1 MSCRLP
7 PGSRRWR
14 SERADETGIGAQPA
28 RRASWA
34 SVLKRW
40 MPAISPMN
48 LAASRTPAALGEQLR
63 SGLGD
68 QLGELVMQSGG
79 GAGELADAADHVA
92 RDEDPDRGFG
102 AVKAP
107 GDLDLPGRMHQ
118 RLCRDLP
125 FRPQTRSKSSSRRPH
140 SNS

>member
-1 MSCRLP
+1 
-7 PGSRRWR
+7 
-14 SERADETGIGAQPA
+14 
-28 RRASWA
+28 
-34 SVLKRW
+34 
-40 MPAISPMN
+40 MN

-125 FRPQTRSKSSSRRPH
+125 FRPQIVQLPARLVESRVRLAISRSR
-140 SNS
+140 